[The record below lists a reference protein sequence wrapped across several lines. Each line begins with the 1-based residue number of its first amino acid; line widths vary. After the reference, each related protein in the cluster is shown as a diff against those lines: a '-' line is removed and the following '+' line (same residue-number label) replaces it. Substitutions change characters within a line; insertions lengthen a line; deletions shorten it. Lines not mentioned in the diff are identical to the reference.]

1 VVLTRRTWT
10 VEGYEVRNFS
20 AATNMRPTMVE
31 RPSEASDEELVRCI
45 ADGDEAA
52 LAAFYIRY
60 RPLAFAL
67 AVRVVRDAGRAEDV
81 LQDAFLSVWRKAATY
96 TPSRGS
102 ARTWLSSIVRNRA
115 IDLVRAARERT
126 MHDDEE
132 LLLGLHDP
140 EPPVFDQ
147 VAAALDGK
155 KTRSVLRELPA
166 EQREAISL
174 AYFGGLSHSEIASRT
189 GLPLGTVKSRVRL
202 GIQRMRE
209 SMVVAAA

>member
-1 VVLTRRTWT
+1 MRSLFPATTTPSTMARRQ
-10 VEGYEVRNFS
+10 
-20 AATNMRPTMVE
+20 
-31 RPSEASDEELVRCI
+31 SEASDEELMGWI

-52 LAAFYIRY
+52 LAALYSRY

-67 AVRVVRDAGRAEDV
+67 AVRVVGDAGRAEDV

-102 ARTWLSSIVRNRA
+102 AKTWLSSIVRNRA
-115 IDLVRAARERT
+115 IDVVRASRERAVQ
-126 MHDDEE
+126 DDEE
-132 LLLGLHDP
+132 LLLGLRDP

-147 VAAALDGK
+147 VASALDGEM
-155 KTRSVLRELPA
+155 TRTVLRKLPT

-174 AYFGGLSHSEIASRT
+174 AYFAGLTHSEIASQT
-189 GLPLGTVKSRVRL
+189 GIPLGTVKSRVRL

-209 SMVVAAA
+209 SLVMAAA